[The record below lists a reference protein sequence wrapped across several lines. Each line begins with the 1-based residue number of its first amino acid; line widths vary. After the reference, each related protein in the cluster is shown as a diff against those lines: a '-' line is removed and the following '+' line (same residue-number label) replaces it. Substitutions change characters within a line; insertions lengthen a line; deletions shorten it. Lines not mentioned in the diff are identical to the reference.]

1 MIKRQ
6 TYQQSFALL
15 LSCLFEWGII
25 SMIVLQQWLTKQ
37 RQAKNLT
44 LDQLAKQLNKSVSYV
59 QDVES
64 GQYQL
69 DVVEYL
75 FYCKALDIN
84 PNHGLELIQSNLTSI

>member
-1 MIKRQ
+1 MLI
-6 TYQQSFALL
+6 
-15 LSCLFEWGII
+15 
-25 SMIVLQQWLTKQ
+25 LQQWLTEQ
-37 RQAKNLT
+37 RQAKNLS
-44 LDQLAKQLNKSVSYV
+44 LEQLADRLNRSFSYV

-84 PNHGLELIQSNLTSI
+84 PNQGLELIQSNLTSI

>member
-1 MIKRQ
+1 MI
-6 TYQQSFALL
+6 
-15 LSCLFEWGII
+15 I
-25 SMIVLQQWLTKQ
+25 LQQWLTEQ

-44 LDQLAKQLNKSVSYV
+44 LEQLADRLNKPFTYV

-64 GQYQL
+64 GKYQL

-84 PNHGLELIQSNLTSI
+84 PNHGIELIQSNLTSI

>member
-1 MIKRQ
+1 MLI
-6 TYQQSFALL
+6 
-15 LSCLFEWGII
+15 
-25 SMIVLQQWLTKQ
+25 LQQWLIEQ
-37 RQAKNLT
+37 RQAKNLS
-44 LDQLAKQLNKSVSYV
+44 LEQLADRLNKPFTYV

-84 PNHGLELIQSNLTSI
+84 PNQGLELIQSNLTSI

>member
-1 MIKRQ
+1 MRK
-6 TYQQSFALL
+6 
-15 LSCLFEWGII
+15 
-25 SMIVLQQWLTKQ
+25 SMLILQQWLTEQ
-37 RQAKNLT
+37 RQAKNLS
-44 LDQLAKQLNKSVSYV
+44 LEQLADRLNRPFSYV

-84 PNHGLELIQSNLTSI
+84 PNQGLERIQSNLTSI